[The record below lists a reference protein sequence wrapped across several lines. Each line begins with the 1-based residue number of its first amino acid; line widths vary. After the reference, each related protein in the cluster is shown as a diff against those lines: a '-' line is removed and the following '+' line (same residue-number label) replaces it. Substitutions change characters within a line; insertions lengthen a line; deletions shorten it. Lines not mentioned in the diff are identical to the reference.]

1 MKIDVAFAP
10 GVMPA
15 APVTVVVDVIRA
27 TTTIAHAVGQGYT
40 RVLACGDI
48 DRARDLHGRLG
59 NGAVLAGER
68 ECVRPEGFDLGN
80 SPVEYASGPPLV
92 HVLPL
97 RYYAAS
103 AGIVIAVPALLWWLS
118 R

>member
-1 MKIDVAFAP
+1 MRIDVAFAP

-27 TTTIAHAVGQGYT
+27 TTTITHAVGHGYS

-48 DRARDLHGRLG
+48 DQARELGRRLA

-68 ECVRPEGFDLGN
+68 DCVKPEGFDLGN
-80 SPVEYASGPPLV
+80 SRARRPGPPRPV
-92 HVLPL
+92 PL
-97 RYYAAS
+97 GVRRGPTA
-103 AGIVIAVPALLWWLS
+103 

>member
-27 TTTIAHAVGQGYT
+27 TTTITHAVGHGYS

-48 DRARDLHGRLG
+48 DQARELGRRLA
-59 NGAVLAGER
+59 NGAVLAGVSGVYPLEKCAQ
-68 ECVRPEGFDLGN
+68 EQGHGFAPTLVG
-80 SPVEYASGPPLV
+80 AS
-92 HVLPL
+92 
-97 RYYAAS
+97 RAATPIYR
-103 AGIVIAVPALLWWLS
+103 AT
-118 R
+118 